1 MNLVKI
7 LGFLLAGA
15 LSGWFF
21 FGGLWLTVRALP
33 RLAHPHAAY
42 WAGTIVRYGICLAL
56 FLAIAGH
63 GPTGLASACAG
74 FYVSRMVLVPRLGLV
89 RPHPAGGGNQ
99 CR

>member
-1 MNLVKI
+1 MDCVKI

-15 LSGWFF
+15 LTGWLF

-42 WAGTIVRYGICLAL
+42 WAGTLVRYGICLAL
-56 FLAIAGH
+56 FMAIAGQS
-63 GPTGLASACAG
+63 PAGLAAACAG

-89 RPHPAGGGNQ
+89 RPQSAGGGIP